1 MEMIL
6 NKNKVTGG
14 LYLVI
19 DPSMALD
26 VLLKKLSSAI
36 SSGIDV
42 LQIWNNWPVGIDKV
56 SFIKKIAELAS
67 PRQIPLLI
75 NQEWALLEQT
85 TDLHGVHFDHYPS
98 DLSIIKKKI
107 GREIIIGVTC
117 SGDLK
122 TVALAHKNQ
131 LDYISFCSMFPS
143 RSAGSCEIV
152 LPETVKQARELTNLP
167 FFISGGITPENARA
181 LKVQIPF
188 NGVAVISGILN
199 AENPGESTK
208 QYQKALSI
216 K

>member
-1 MEMIL
+1 MIA
-6 NKNKVTGG
+6 NKKVAGG
-14 LYLVI
+14 IYLVI
-19 DPSMALD
+19 DPAMELD
-26 VLLKKLSSAI
+26 ILLKKLSSAM

-42 LQIWNNWPVGIDKV
+42 LQIWNNWPEGIDKV
-56 SFIKKIAELAS
+56 SFIKKISDLTNS
-67 PRQIPLLI
+67 YQIPLLI

-117 SGDLK
+117 SGNLE
-122 TVALAHKNQ
+122 TVALAQENQ

-152 LPETVKQARELTNLP
+152 LPETVKQAREICGLP

-181 LKVQIPF
+181 LKAQIPF

-199 AENPGESTK
+199 AENPGKSTK
-208 QYQKALSI
+208 QYQKALLI